1 MEKVCKEL
9 DDVKDERDKL
19 KDELRIKESAV
30 KHMCSAN
37 DKLRSDYGQKLQKL
51 EGDNKILLIA
61 LDESNVKRNEQD
73 QKICTFKQEIEGL
86 KELLRVSKKKCCEAE
101 ERGVNVSKQLGK
113 REDMCIKLEEEN
125 VKYKE
130 QLKWKKEQF
139 DYLEEAHKKMQDE
152 FQLSKK
158 KWAKEKLNLIEEI
171 STLSTS
177 LDSQIRIS
185 ESLQSRLEMCNHA
198 LAREESRRKL
208 LEVEVSELKQCNESV
223 LADYQEEKT
232 KVESMT
238 AKRDEEI
245 APLRN
250 SLGAKQTFSKEMEFR
265 ISHLEEENRVL
276 RGSLKEF
283 QEAQIQDAG
292 AGSSLLKIRNK
303 LKGLEKVHSECSM
316 NMKARESEF
325 VSQTEKLMVNLND
338 CKSELDSKCKLI
350 QELQMELELW
360 SSATLQLKVDNE
372 EMSLLLVMY
381 KSGFADAQS
390 NLMNPEAQMKLC
402 DSERRENIA
411 RLMEQLEEKN
421 SSLTKAYAE
430 IENGRKTAALL
441 LKKIES
447 LDASNMSNSKTEMEL
462 YSKMK
467 EAQIAHLMEELDQ
480 KNDSLL
486 KACDEIEKYRGISA
500 SLEKKIELFRASEQQ
515 YSVVQNEFER
525 CKTIQVVGELDIQV
539 KNFMIIEL
547 EEEIHNLQQ
556 KLELQD
562 KSMLCSDQNEK
573 HLEAALELKQLEIE
587 KVQDQPG
594 NQGRSLEG
602 VIEKLESEKILLRDE
617 IVMLTS
623 EKKDFLN
630 LLGDFSDRVNGFS
643 DKGTELM
650 ARLENTMQSISKA
663 SELDFQVKSLTI
675 IELEEEICKLQ
686 KQLELLDKSMLY
698 SKQNEEHLEAALEMK
713 QSEIKEVQN
722 QLGNQV
728 RTCEGVIEKLEYEKT
743 LLRDEIVKLTSEKK
757 DILELLGDFSDKLD
771 EFSDR
776 DTELMARLE
785 DISKST

>member
-1 MEKVCKEL
+1 MEKVYKEL

-30 KHMCSAN
+30 KHLYSAN

-51 EGDNKILLIA
+51 EGDNKNLLIA
-61 LDESNVKRNEQD
+61 LDESNVKSNAQD
-73 QKICTFKQEIEGL
+73 QKICAFKQEIEGL

-101 ERGVNVSKQLGK
+101 ERGANISKQLGK

-125 VKYKE
+125 MKYKE

-158 KWAKEKLNLIEEI
+158 EWAKEKLNLIEEI

-208 LEVEVSELKQCNESV
+208 LEVEISELKQCNESV

-232 KVESMT
+232 KVESMR

-245 APLRN
+245 ASLRN
-250 SLGAKQTFSKEMEFR
+250 SLGTNQTFSKEMEFR
-265 ISHLEEENRVL
+265 ISYLEEENRVL

-292 AGSSLLKIRNK
+292 AGSSLLNIRNK

-372 EMSLLLVMY
+372 EMSVLLVMY

-390 NLMNPEAQMKLC
+390 NLMNSEAQMKLC
-402 DSERRENIA
+402 DSERRENVA

-430 IENGRKTAALL
+430 IEKGRQTAALL
-441 LKKIES
+441 VKKIES

-486 KACDEIEKYRGISA
+486 KACDEIEKYSGISA
-500 SLEKKIELFRASEQQ
+500 SSEKKIELFHASVQQ

-562 KSMLCSDQNEK
+562 KSLLCSDQNEK

-587 KVQDQPG
+587 KVQDQLG

-643 DKGTELM
+643 DKGSELM

-675 IELEEEICKLQ
+675 IDLEEEIYKLQ

-698 SKQNEEHLEAALEMK
+698 SKQNEQHLEAALEMK
-713 QSEIKEVQN
+713 QSEIEEVQN
-722 QLGNQV
+722 QLGNQE
-728 RTCEGVIEKLEYEKT
+728 RTYKGVIEKLEYEKT

-757 DILELLGDFSDKLD
+757 DILEFLEDFSDNVS

>member
-61 LDESNVKRNEQD
+61 LDESNVKSNEQD
-73 QKICTFKQEIEGL
+73 QKLCTFKQEIEGL

-101 ERGVNVSKQLGK
+101 ERGANVSKQLGK

-152 FQLSKK
+152 FQLNKK
-158 KWAKEKLNLIEEI
+158 EWAKEKLNLIEEI

-185 ESLQSRLEMCNHA
+185 ESLQSGLEMCNHA
-198 LAREESRRKL
+198 LAHEESRRKL

-245 APLRN
+245 ASLRN

-283 QEAQIQDAG
+283 QEARIQDAG

-325 VSQTEKLMVNLND
+325 VCQTEKLMVNLND
-338 CKSELDSKCKLI
+338 CKSELDVKYKLI
-350 QELQMELELW
+350 QELKMELELW
-360 SSATLQLKVDNE
+360 SSLTLQLKIDNE
-372 EMSLLLVMY
+372 EMYVLLVMY

-390 NLMNPEAQMKLC
+390 NLTNLDAAVKLC
-402 DSERRENIA
+402 DSERREKIA
-411 RLMEQLEEKN
+411 RLTEQLEEKN

-430 IENGRKTAALL
+430 IEKGSQTAALL
-441 LKKIES
+441 VKKIES

-467 EAQIAHLMEELDQ
+467 DEEIAHLMEELDQ
-480 KNDSLL
+480 KNDLLL
-486 KACDEIEKYRGISA
+486 KACDEIEKYRENTA
-500 SLEKKIELFRASEQQ
+500 SIEKKLEFFRASEQQ

-539 KNFMIIEL
+539 KNLMIIEL

-562 KSMLCSDQNEK
+562 KSLLCSEQNEE
-573 HLEAALELKQLEIE
+573 HLQAALELKQSEIE
-587 KVQDQPG
+587 KVQDQLG
-594 NQGRSLEG
+594 NQGRNLEG
-602 VIEKLESEKILLRDE
+602 VIEKLESEKILLRNE
-617 IVMLTS
+617 IIMLTS

-650 ARLENTMQSISKA
+650 ARLERTMQSISKA
-663 SELDFQVKSLTI
+663 NELDFQVKSLTI
-675 IELEEEICKLQ
+675 FKLEEEIDKLQ
-686 KQLELLDKSMLY
+686 KKLELLDKFLLF
-698 SKQNEEHLEAALEMK
+698 SKQKEEHLEAALEMK
-713 QSEIKEVQN
+713 QSEIEEVHD
-722 QLGNQV
+722 QLGNQQ
-728 RTCEGVIEKLEYEKT
+728 RTFEGVIEKLKYEKT
-743 LLRDEIVKLTSEKK
+743 LLCGEILKLKSEKK
-757 DILELLGDFSDKLD
+757 DFLELLEDLSDKASGFSDT
-771 EFSDR
+771 

-785 DISKST
+785 DISKAN